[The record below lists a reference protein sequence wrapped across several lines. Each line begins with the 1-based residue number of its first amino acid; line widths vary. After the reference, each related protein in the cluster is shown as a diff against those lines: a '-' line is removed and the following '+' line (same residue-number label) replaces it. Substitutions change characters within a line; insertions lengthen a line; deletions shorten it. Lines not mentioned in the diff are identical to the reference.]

1 MVLQTYHRQSFIFE
15 FSNDSVRFSGHFNG
29 EFDPGSG

>member
-15 FSNDSVRFSGHFNG
+15 FSNDSVSLEKHFNG

>member
-1 MVLQTYHRQSFIFE
+1 MNFKIYHRQSFIKNFG
-15 FSNDSVRFSGHFNG
+15 SNSVLRNHFNG